1 MPSLYVITND
11 GRRSNFQ
18 IGEGKI
24 TIGRSNDNNLIL
36 SDEAVSRH
44 HAQITKTKEG
54 YLLADLGSVNHTE
67 VNEEKIRSV
76 VLRHSDRIKIG
87 PKKVKGRIAEIMI
100 YEVI

>member
-1 MPSLYVITND
+1 MPSLNVITID

-18 IGEGKI
+18 IKKKGT

-44 HAQITKTKEG
+44 HAKIIKTNKG
-54 YLLADLGSVNHTE
+54 YILTDLGSVNHTM
-67 VNEEKIRSV
+67 VNGEKIRSV

-87 PKKVKGRIAEIMI
+87 RSASNSL
-100 YEVI
+100 